1 MNKNYSNE
9 QFKLVQEHER
19 LMDKP
24 LKTKQLTYFQDA
36 MSRFGKNKYN
46 LIAFFILLILITM
59 SIFVPVF
66 TPEKLYDRVNSSLAV
81 LPPRIP
87 GFEKLGIFDGKIEYK
102 NIPVDLTT
110 INPSTDIGLP
120 KDEAPY
126 LHRFIDESTV
136 ENYFVYGS
144 ERDAKYVGGTNQLYV
159 AANRIAYS
167 VGSPIQAVGPD
178 MDLEFDIVNLVG
190 NGSLKVYLGTT
201 LTGSAYGGS
210 WNHANL
216 TYVGEVNAT
225 GVTSLPLTGLVPG
238 VVQRHIILK
247 FELDEVGSGNSNY
260 IEFESVKLLNGDAQ
274 IAEFSGYPLSQFSLI
289 VVQSGLENGSF
300 NRKNA
305 VIRYA
310 RFKYD
315 IYAALF
321 SDKQQFIG
329 ADKYQQILDAN
340 PGMAESIEY
349 DPQILNSWTF
359 GEGYPI
365 IKVNGF
371 SDQNVPGIGIVR
383 TYNVMMN
390 GRYLL
395 GFDEVPYFFFGTD
408 VGGRDLFA
416 LIFLGLRTSL
426 LLGFIVTTVNVVLG
440 VIWGSISAYYGG
452 QVDIL
457 MERFVDI
464 WSSFPSIT
472 MIVIITAFIP
482 PGFWAL
488 FIFLVYDGW
497 VGAASITRS
506 QFYRYKGRE
515 YVLAARTLGAS
526 DLRIIFKHILP
537 NAIGTIVTRLIL
549 AIPGIIFIETNL
561 SFLGFGIG
569 NGQKFLIGPFELTGT
584 SVGVILA
591 NGQAQI
597 YAGNLW
603 MIVAPTIIVSIL
615 MITFNMFG
623 NALRDALNPQLRGN
637 S

>member
-1 MNKNYSNE
+1 MDRQFSNDK
-9 QFKLVQEHER
+9 FRLVQEHER

-24 LKTKQLTYFQDA
+24 FKTKQLTYFQDA
-36 MSRFGKNKYN
+36 MTRFGKNKYN
-46 LIAFFILLILITM
+46 IVAFFILLTLILL

-66 TPEKLYDRVNSSLAV
+66 TPERLYNRVNSSLAV

-87 GFEKLGIFDGKIEYK
+87 GFEKLGVFDGMIDYK
-102 NIPVDLTT
+102 NIPVDAST
-110 INPSTDIGLP
+110 IDPLTDIGLP
-120 KDEAPY
+120 KDQAPY
-126 LHRFIDESTV
+126 LHRFIDRESV
-136 ENYFVYGS
+136 ENYLIYGS
-144 ERDAKYVGGTNQLYV
+144 DRDPLYVGGTNQLFV
-159 AANRIAYS
+159 AANKIAYS
-167 VGSPIQAVGPD
+167 VSSPLQAVSSD
-178 MDLEFDIVNLVG
+178 MSLEFNILNIVG
-190 NGSLKVYLGTT
+190 GGSLKVYIGTT
-201 LTGSAYGGS
+201 ATGSAYGGS
-210 WNHANL
+210 WDNANL
-216 TYVGEVNAT
+216 VYVGEVTST
-225 GVTSLPLTGLVPG
+225 GITSLPLTGLVTG

-247 FELDEVGSGNSNY
+247 YELPEISEVNSNY
-260 IEFESVKLLNGDAQ
+260 IELDYVKLLENDTVIVNFTGH
-274 IAEFSGYPLSQFSLI
+274 PLSAFTLI
-289 VVQSGLENGSF
+289 VVQSGIENGSY
-300 NRKNA
+300 NRKDA
-305 VIRYA
+305 AIRMA
-310 RFKYD
+310 SFRYD
-315 IYAALF
+315 IYSALF
-321 SDKQQFIG
+321 SDKQQSIG
-329 ADKYQQILDAN
+329 EDDYLAILAAN
-340 PGMAESIEY
+340 PGMEASIEY
-349 DPQILNSWTF
+349 DPQKLNAWSF

-365 IKVNGF
+365 IKVDGF
-371 SDQNVPGIGIVR
+371 SDQYIQGIGIVR

-390 GRYLL
+390 GKYLL
-395 GFDEVPYFFFGTD
+395 GFDEVPYFYFGTD
-408 VGGRDLFA
+408 VGGRDLFS

-426 LLGFIVTTVNVVLG
+426 LLGFIVTAVNVMVG

-452 QVDIL
+452 KVDIL

-464 WSSFPSIT
+464 WSSFPAIT

-549 AIPGIIFIETNL
+549 AIPGIIFVETNL

-569 NGQKFLIGPFELTGT
+569 NGQKFMIGPFELTGT

-591 NGQAQI
+591 DGQSQI
-597 YAGNLW
+597 YVGNLW
-603 MIVAPTIIVSIL
+603 MIVAPTLIVSIL

-637 S
+637 